1 MRHLCSWPTMWSAT
15 GVDPATPSSFRNRIG
30 SGSFWSW
37 SSWSRCP
44 WSRSPWSRSPWS
56 WCQCCPCCHAT
67 FPLRFCLLC
76 PGFFHPSFTLAV
88 LTWPGLVPYHR
99 WPFCSPVSS
108 WMVSVTASSKVPLSQ
123 IEVLIPYHQ
132 AHFPQCLSSVL
143 NTRAKTLSHYF
154 RARFLYFQ

>member
-1 MRHLCSWPTMWSAT
+1 MGQVEEMSEVQGCATSAHGPSCGQQLGWTLQRHPHSGTEL
-15 GVDPATPSSFRNRIG
+15 GLGPSGADANAALAAML
-30 SGSFWSW
+30 
-37 SSWSRCP
+37 P
-44 WSRSPWSRSPWS
+44 
-56 WCQCCPCCHAT
+56 
-67 FPLRFCLLC
+67 FPLHFYLLW

-108 WMVSVTASSKVPLSQ
+108 WMVSVTASSKVPLNQ
-123 IEVLIPYHQ
+123 IEVLIPHHQ

-154 RARFLYFQ
+154 RAHFLYFQ